1 LNLHFSPSPFSK
13 RFNNTF
19 ESYTDSLR
27 ANQYGNV
34 TTPSYAQCAGP
45 YNNKAKDFEIRLTT
59 NTALNNLLDP
69 SSIHFLSGKF
79 ILLNNGLVPTL
90 TYVQEITAIACPSSS
105 QPFSFTNKV
114 TFDSLGLVV
123 SREEI
128 VLEGME
134 GTSHLEV
141 VMSHNDWDLQVSTS
155 GFMIDLRNNDC
166 FI

>member
-1 LNLHFSPSPFSK
+1 
-13 RFNNTF
+13 
-19 ESYTDSLR
+19 
-27 ANQYGNV
+27 
-34 TTPSYAQCAGP
+34 
-45 YNNKAKDFEIRLTT
+45 LTT

-114 TFDSLGLVV
+114 TVDSLGLVV

-141 VMSHNDWDLQVSTS
+141 VMSHNEWDLQVSTS